1 MRQTGGLPPAILE
14 ILTDNIAPTHFA
26 ISMRWLLATIS
37 LMHLA
42 WGQKIVT
49 KGRTI
54 TVNEGSQLE
63 LPCYVQDLGSESIIW
78 RRKENALFIDEENLA
93 EDERM
98 QVIKDGS
105 NSTLT
110 ILDVEPMDM
119 SDYVCA
125 VSEPEQEIVYKIIVH
140 YEPEYL
146 LSVGD
151 EQVVVRCLA
160 KGNPTPTIKWT
171 RKDGKMPSDI
181 TIRGPQLVIAK
192 AKTSHSGEYECTAN
206 NAAGSDS
213 ATLKIQVNEREDAA
227 KHGEFLHESCMVH
240 VLS

>member
-1 MRQTGGLPPAILE
+1 
-14 ILTDNIAPTHFA
+14 
-26 ISMRWLLATIS
+26 MRWLLATIG
-37 LMHLA
+37 LIHLA

-140 YEPEYL
+140 CEFFEPCFCL
-146 LSVGD
+146 LCSWICS
-151 EQVVVRCLA
+151 QL
-160 KGNPTPTIKWT
+160 PTIN
-171 RKDGKMPSDI
+171 RYDNH
-181 TIRGPQLVIAK
+181 AH
-192 AKTSHSGEYECTAN
+192 ASH
-206 NAAGSDS
+206 
-213 ATLKIQVNEREDAA
+213 
-227 KHGEFLHESCMVH
+227 
-240 VLS
+240 